1 MIAIFLIFFSYICYQ
16 MLFKR
21 ALMLDAQDAQH
32 SMVNKAHAHHFRGF
46 THAAQKQ
53 PHKESYNNRRP
64 KGFQG
69 GEYIDFEE
77 L

>member
-1 MIAIFLIFFSYICYQ
+1 MIALFLIFFSYICYQ

-21 ALMLDAQDAQH
+21 ALLLDAQHTQH
-32 SMVNKAHAHHFRGF
+32 ASFNKEYSRHF
-46 THAAQKQ
+46 HAANQSVK
-53 PHKESYNNRRP
+53 KESFKKAFNNRKP

>member
-21 ALMLDAQDAQH
+21 ALMLDAQH
-32 SMVNKAHAHHFRGF
+32 STVNKAHHHHFRGF

-53 PHKESYNNRRP
+53 PHKEAYNKRRP